1 MPIFVVIKN
10 NFRLRNNALYKYMI
24 AYSTRVLLL
33 VSMLY
38 GGSSNLF
45 SQPIAK
51 EHGSISVSAEHHSS
65 IPESPIFWSEEH
77 LNDTDDSTLFEKEED
92 TNDDS
97 LVAFISNQ
105 ASDYRH
111 VNLFGGLTS
120 KVCSCNSTKLFLLFC
135 CLKLDF

>member
-1 MPIFVVIKN
+1 
-10 NFRLRNNALYKYMI
+10 MI

-33 VSMLY
+33 VSMFY

-51 EHGSISVSAEHHSS
+51 EQGSICVSAEHHSS
-65 IPESPIFWSEEH
+65 ITESPVFWFEDN
-77 LNDTDDSTLFEKEED
+77 LNETDDSTLFEKEED

-97 LVAFISNQ
+97 IPTLSN
-105 ASDYRH
+105 STELEYHH
-111 VNLFGGLTS
+111 VNLFENLKYRVS
-120 KVCSCNSTKLFLLFC
+120 SSNSTKLFLLFC